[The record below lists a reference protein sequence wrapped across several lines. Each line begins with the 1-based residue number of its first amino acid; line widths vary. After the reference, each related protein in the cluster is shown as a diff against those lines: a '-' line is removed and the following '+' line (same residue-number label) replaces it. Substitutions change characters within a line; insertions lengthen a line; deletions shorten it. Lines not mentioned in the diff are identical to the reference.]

1 MICWFTPSL
10 VEPTPGVRTRAV
22 KGLYVFNLISHGGVV
37 LGGSWCPFIKKP
49 QSKNKPRSERPK
61 WNPCFVITEMSLNL
75 NCAERNWSRK
85 WEFCRWGVKDGH
97 LDGARSDDVA
107 VLWKPFKE
115 IDEFLTDGM
124 SGSRSP
130 NAPGGWKSVQQ
141 DSPLFIEPR
150 LKWLGRFTLSDSTT
164 FKGVLAGSPPLSP
177 LPPSVTLILN
187 KVVCPLHYLYQSD
200 TRVSFT
206 WILPIRFSF

>member
-1 MICWFTPSL
+1 
-10 VEPTPGVRTRAV
+10 
-22 KGLYVFNLISHGGVV
+22 
-37 LGGSWCPFIKKP
+37 
-49 QSKNKPRSERPK
+49 
-61 WNPCFVITEMSLNL
+61 MSLNL

-130 NAPGGWKSVQQ
+130 NAPGGWKKCSTGFSSLYWTTSEVARPFHLVWFDHLQGCA
-141 DSPLFIEPR
+141 R
-150 LKWLGRFTLSDSTT
+150 WLTSSLS
-164 FKGVLAGSPPLSP
+164 L
-177 LPPSVTLILN
+177 LPPSVPLSFWTKSCVRCIIYISQTQELVSLESSRYASASKVTL
-187 KVVCPLHYLYQSD
+187 
-200 TRVSFT
+200 RVKRLT
-206 WILPIRFSF
+206 DDLQFSFFLWDAPMWNRLVLSLTVINCNIFF